1 MDIIFKALGKI
12 LNLFMGVKLY
22 DVYKKGDQKKY
33 NRIHGILILCAIILL
48 FGSLFVFGI
57 LEYL

>member
-1 MDIIFKALGKI
+1 
-12 LNLFMGVKLY
+12 MGVKLY
-22 DVYKKGDQKKY
+22 DIYKKGDQKKY

-48 FGSLFVFGI
+48 FRSLFVFGI